1 VADGDEGAAESPAR
15 KGTVNGTKTG
25 SHVLGIPVLMYRI
38 VLTSYFISC
47 ESSSVDM
54 VKLKKV
60 ENPSVETRAL
70 RMVARADRLKDI
82 ILDELYG
89 LHYSGL
95 NISVAQVQEI
105 AARIMRRA
113 DLPTGE
119 EARKAEDYLRRAL
132 EQKFLKRQNG
142 KP

>member
-1 VADGDEGAAESPAR
+1 
-15 KGTVNGTKTG
+15 
-25 SHVLGIPVLMYRI
+25 
-38 VLTSYFISC
+38 
-47 ESSSVDM
+47 M

-105 AARIMRRA
+105 TARIMRRA

-142 KP
+142 MP